1 VPHTQTRRKR
11 WVTAARWPVGVGL
24 AYARYMWST
33 TPIHRW
39 EMVGTWPEDAPPDL
53 PATADPAELQL
64 AEQGVG
70 PLIHRIYRTRI
81 VGSSLDPEEL
91 MARMT
96 ADLDQVAPSEFATF
110 QRIGPESDGIA
121 VGDEYVV
128 RMPGPWDG
136 PVRIIAV
143 DPTSFRFATRPD
155 HLEAGQIEFR
165 GGADYRSLWFE
176 IESWARS
183 GDHLSDLLYDHL
195 RISKEVQLHMWSSVL
210 RRVVGLTEGKME
222 DGLVI
227 ITRLVPAEALPGED
241 TEAGSDRRRHQ
252 RLKDLAALRP
262 NFDPAELDDRPEERG
277 WHHDDMIESLPTE
290 PSGPPL
296 EGGSWQT
303 ARVLMDDY
311 QLAEPGV
318 VTAVWDRSAPL
329 AGRDMLLQISFKGL
343 PLPVGVRI
351 GQDFE
356 ETREVE
362 GREVQVCGWSYDTLE
377 GHFEEGRMHYELWK
391 WLDTGEVEFHLRAI
405 SRRARDGSPLIK
417 FGFRLFGRTQQLRFY
432 RQVCRRVRRLTEAQ
446 LETERAAARHLSHQ
460 PKEQE

>member
-11 WVTAARWPVGVGL
+11 WATAARWPVGVGL

-53 PATADPAELQL
+53 PADADPAELQL
-64 AEQGVG
+64 ASDGVG

-81 VGSSLDPEEL
+81 VGSSVDPEEL

-110 QRIGPESDGIA
+110 QRVGPDSDRVAI
-121 VGDEYVV
+121 GDEYVV

-143 DPTSFRFATRPD
+143 DPTSFRFATLPD

-165 GGADYRSLWFE
+165 VGADYRSLWFE

-183 GDHLSDLLYDHL
+183 GDQLSDLLYDHL

-222 DGLVI
+222 GGIVI
-227 ITRLVPAEALPGED
+227 VTRLVPEEALPSED
-241 TEAGSDRRRHQ
+241 GEAGPDHGRQ
-252 RLKDLAALRP
+252 ERLRALADLRP
-262 NFDPAELDDRPEERG
+262 NFDPAELEGDPDERG
-277 WHHDDMIESLPTE
+277 WHHDDMIEALATE
-290 PSGPPL
+290 PSGLPID
-296 EGGSWQT
+296 GGSWQV
-303 ARVLMDDY
+303 ARTLMDDY

-318 VTAVWDRSAPL
+318 VTATWDRSAPL

-351 GQDFE
+351 GDDFE
-356 ETREVE
+356 ETRRVE
-362 GREVQVCGWSYDTLE
+362 GREVHVCGWSYDTLE

-391 WLDTGEVEFHLRAI
+391 WLDTGEVEFHLRAV
-405 SRRARDGSPLIK
+405 SRRARSGSPVIK
-417 FGFRLFGRTQQLRFY
+417 LGFRLFGRTQQLRFY

-446 LETERAAARHLSHQ
+446 LETERAERHQSHQ
-460 PKEQE
+460 PKEQG